1 MHNVEA
7 LGISPCLIS
16 KPIYDL
22 KIACFSMAFYCD
34 PFVLK
39 IQQAAELWQL
49 TRSCGLLILYNRKG
63 VYGLFNT
70 RMLCLVRAFDG
81 EWEQEL
87 GRKIPSCP

>member
-7 LGISPCLIS
+7 LGISSCLIS

-49 TRSCGLLILYNRKG
+49 ARSCGLLILYNRKG
-63 VYGLFNT
+63 
-70 RMLCLVRAFDG
+70 
-81 EWEQEL
+81 E
-87 GRKIPSCP
+87 SCTGYLIRGCYA